1 MPIKMPDWAWTGQ
14 DIRQALRARDVA
26 SIFRFAQQ
34 YGGASQGRIAA
45 ETGILQGRVSEIMNG
60 GRRVV
65 ALEVFERVAE
75 ALSMPDGARM
85 LLGLAPANPT
95 RQDAGSP
102 WEEISC
108 AYPSQAEAVQGIRAA
123 ASIATS
129 IEVVAVRGL
138 GIVGLNDSL
147 LRSPFFHATN
157 VAERRF
163 RVLLL
168 DPASVF
174 AGQRAAEIKEPAD
187 SFSGGIMMTI
197 TRMRQLAAESDVAIE
212 VYQYRA
218 LPIWR
223 LIIIDGTM
231 YVSMFGDRSEGHESP
246 VYRLVPAP
254 AGALYQGFRRFC
266 HHLYSTSERVV

>member
-1 MPIKMPDWAWTGQ
+1 MPIQVPDWAWTRE

-45 ETGILQGRVSEIMNG
+45 ETGILQGRISEIMNR

-65 ALEVFERVAE
+65 ALDVFERVAE
-75 ALSMPDGARM
+75 ALSMPDTARM

-95 RQDAGSP
+95 GQDGGSP

-108 AYPSQAEAVQGIRAA
+108 AYPSQAEAVKEIRAT
-123 ASIATS
+123 ASTATS

-147 LRSPFFHATN
+147 LRPTFFRA
-157 VAERRF
+157 ASAAKRSCRI
-163 RVLLL
+163 LLL
-168 DPASVF
+168 DPASEF
-174 AGQRAAEIKEPAD
+174 ARQRATEIEEAAD

-212 VYQYRA
+212 VYQYQTR
-218 LPIWR
+218 PIWR
-223 LIIIDGTM
+223 LIIIDGRM

-246 VYRLVPAP
+246 VYTLVPAP
-254 AGALYQGFRRFC
+254 AGALYRGFRRFC
-266 HHLYSTSERVV
+266 DYLYSTSQRVV